1 LRDLSPGPAFA
12 LPVGAFLVE
21 VVVVAAVLVVSVV
34 EAGLVVS
41 VVLS

>member
-21 VVVVAAVLVVSVV
+21 VVVAAVLVVSVV